1 MPIVVCLG
9 IILFT
14 SLPVVSEPN
23 GMGVGMMQPVI
34 KGTRQETKGSDI
46 LALAGTQQL
55 RLKFNE

>member
-1 MPIVVCLG
+1 
-9 IILFT
+9 
-14 SLPVVSEPN
+14 
-23 GMGVGMMQPVI
+23 MGVGMMQPVI